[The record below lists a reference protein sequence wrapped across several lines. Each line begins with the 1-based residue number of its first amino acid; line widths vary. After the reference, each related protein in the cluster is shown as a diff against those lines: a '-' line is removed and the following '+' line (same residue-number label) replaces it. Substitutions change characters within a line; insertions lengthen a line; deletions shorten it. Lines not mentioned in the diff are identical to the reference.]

1 MRVATV
7 FIAAAALF
15 AAAGVRW
22 IHAQSAQQPE
32 RLSAE
37 DRLEIRELVE
47 AYSRGVD
54 AYTPGLE
61 GGPETASRVFTTDG
75 VFVYSERTIS
85 GEAELQKFFA
95 ENLKNHRSRWPHRHL
110 LSNLMIEPT
119 PDGARGSVYLFQI
132 YVDDKSMP
140 YISAFGVY
148 DDTFVRTSS
157 GWRIKRRVYR
167 QDAPATANPQ
177 PR

>member
-7 FIAAAALF
+7 FIAAAALL
-15 AAAGVRW
+15 AAVGGRW
-22 IHAQSAQQPE
+22 LYAQSAQQPA

-61 GGPETASRVFTTDG
+61 GGPETASSVFTTDG
-75 VFVYSERTIS
+75 VFVYSERTVS
-85 GEAELQKFFA
+85 GEAQLKKFFA
-95 ENLKNHRSRWPHRHL
+95 ENLKTHRSRWPHRHL

-119 PDGARGSVYLFQI
+119 SEGAKGSVYLFQI
-132 YVDDKSMP
+132 YLDDKSMP

-148 DDTFVRTSS
+148 DDTFVRTSK
-157 GWRIKRRVYR
+157 GWRLRRRVYR
-167 QDAPATANPQ
+167 QDAPPTAMPQ